1 MHSSFQ
7 TDEISVAIIVV
18 IVLLLLSKMT
28 FFGWIRFVAYIFKFC
43 ETCSITYYMVN
54 DFVYVLLVNDG
65 NTIFDWRRKQCFI
78 YVL

>member
-28 FFGWIRFVAYIFKFC
+28 FFGWIRFVAYILKFGK
-43 ETCSITYYMVN
+43 TSSVTYYMVN
-54 DFVYVLLVNDG
+54 YFVYVLLVSDG
-65 NTIFDWRRKQCFI
+65 NTIFEWYRKQCFI